1 MPRSTGD
8 VVRALGNGLTAAVAL
23 ALAWMMKDFYRR
35 AGTDDLEWLLAPT
48 VKLTSLCAGTRFE
61 LEPGHGYLS
70 RELRYEIVPACAG
83 VNFLVAAF
91 LCLGLGLAHTCSSW
105 LERLALLVSSAGAAL
120 VTTVLAN
127 TARLSIAARLH
138 AAGSAFGPLTPARL
152 HCAVGVGV
160 YFLFLIALFS
170 LAARVRGP
178 VHEPAR

>member
-1 MPRSTGD
+1 MRSLANGM
-8 VVRALGNGLTAAVAL
+8 VAVAALG
-23 ALAWMMKDFYRR
+23 LAWMLKDFYRR
-35 AGTDDLEWLLAPT
+35 AGAEDLGWLLAPT
-48 VKLTSLCAGTRFE
+48 VKLTSLCTGARFE

-91 LCLGLGLAHTCSSW
+91 LCPCLGLAHACSSW
-105 LERLALLVSSAGAAL
+105 LERLVLLVSSAAAAL

-138 AAGSAFGPLTPARL
+138 ADGASLGPLTPARL
-152 HCAVGVGV
+152 HCGVGVVV

-170 LAARVRGP
+170 LAVRVRGA